1 MIDTDTK
8 LRQTGSQLAFRE
20 LFDQYHVKVLN
31 TCFSL
36 LHNRQDA
43 EDVAQEV
50 FVTVYQSLPAFRNQ
64 SSVNTWIY
72 RIAINKSLNLVRKK
86 KRWKFFVDF
95 EDFFRS
101 KQENNFK
108 APEGNQ
114 LEYSEEKRLLH
125 QAIDQL
131 PEKQRI
137 AFILFKY
144 EELPQ
149 KHVAEIMNCSIA
161 AIEALIFRAKQNLQ
175 KSLHHYIKGEF

>member
-8 LRQTGSQLAFRE
+8 LQQTGSQLAFRE

-31 TCFSL
+31 TCFGL

-64 SSVNTWIY
+64 STVGTWIY

-101 KQENNFK
+101 KQNNIK
-108 APEGNQ
+108 APGEN
-114 LEYSEEKRLLH
+114 LVEHSEEKRLLH
-125 QAIDQL
+125 KAIDQL

-149 KHVAEIMNCSIA
+149 KQVAEIMNCSIA
-161 AIEALIFRAKQNLQ
+161 AVEALIFRAKQNLQ